1 MDVLN
6 KDTEF
11 HKNKIIFSNYNI
23 IISVISHKSVD
34 KMNID
39 INTQMIIFSFLIY
52 LGLHQL

>member
-23 IISVISHKSVD
+23 IMFVISHKSVD

-39 INTQMIIFSFLIY
+39 INTQIINGKTPKRI
-52 LGLHQL
+52 

>member
-23 IISVISHKSVD
+23 IMFVISHKSVD

-39 INTQMIIFSFLIY
+39 INTQIIILSFLIY
-52 LGLHQL
+52 LGLRQL